1 MFELTP
7 AQRLAI
13 YVFSQDLND
22 TKAIEALNAAMP
34 QRFDAGDTSPFIYDA
49 LAPFS
54 DVRMLQIGGGS
65 DGHDWLDLVFE
76 DGQLQDENGA
86 VDLASAEPAIEA
98 MAVQWLENAKCDL
111 DALVHDEIFDVGYDA
126 TPLEAATII
135 CGVVD
140 AMGFRLSQ
148 ALAPEDIAG
157 IISGP
162 GTEEERTTKV
172 MAHIISLS
180 ADASAT

>member
-13 YVFSQDLND
+13 YVFSQDLNSID
-22 TKAIEALNAAMP
+22 AIEALNAAMP

-49 LAPFS
+49 DHL
-54 DVRMLQIGGGS
+54 LQIGGGC
-65 DGHDWLDLVFE
+65 DWLDLVFE
-76 DGQLQDENGA
+76 DGQLKDEHGA

-98 MAVQWLENAKCDL
+98 MAVQWLDNAKCDL
-111 DALVHDEIFDVGYDA
+111 ETLVHDEIDGVSYDA

-135 CGVVD
+135 CGIVD
-140 AMGFRLSQ
+140 AMGFKLSQ
-148 ALAPEDIAG
+148 MPALEDIAG

-162 GTEEERTTKV
+162 GTEEERASKV

-180 ADASAT
+180 ADV

>member
-7 AQRLAI
+7 VQRHAI
-13 YVFSQDLND
+13 YAFSQDLNNIE
-22 TKAIEALNAAMP
+22 AIEALNAAMP
-34 QRFDAGDTSPFIYDA
+34 QRLQPLWHHGLNAVSTDPFIYDA
-49 LAPFS
+49 DRLI
-54 DVRMLQIGGGS
+54 QIGGGC
-65 DGHDWLDLVFE
+65 DWYDLVFE
-76 DGQLQDENGA
+76 DGQLKGENGA

-98 MAVQWLENAKCDL
+98 MAVQWLENARFDL
-111 DALVHDEIFDVGYDA
+111 ETLVGDEIFDVGYDA

-140 AMGFRLSQ
+140 AMGFKLSQ
-148 ALAPEDIAG
+148 TLAPEDIAG

-180 ADASAT
+180 ADA

>member
-13 YVFSQDLND
+13 HVFSQGLND

-49 LAPFS
+49 DHL
-54 DVRMLQIGGGS
+54 LQIGGGS
-65 DGHDWLDLVFE
+65 DWYDLVFE
-76 DGQLQDENGA
+76 DGQLKGEHGP
-86 VDLASAEPAIEA
+86 VDLASAEQAIET
-98 MAVQWLENAKCDL
+98 MAVLWLEDAKYDL
-111 DALVHDEIFDVGYDA
+111 ETLVHDEIFDVGYDA

-140 AMGFRLSQ
+140 AMGFKLSQ

-180 ADASAT
+180 ADA

>member
-49 LAPFS
+49 DHL
-54 DVRMLQIGGGS
+54 LQIGGGS
-65 DGHDWLDLVFE
+65 DWLDLVFE
-76 DGQLQDENGA
+76 DGQLKDEKGN

-98 MAVQWLENAKCDL
+98 MAVQWLDNARCDL
-111 DALVHDEIFDVGYDA
+111 DAMVHDEILDVGYGA

-140 AMGFRLSQ
+140 AMGFKLSQ

-180 ADASAT
+180 ADA

>member
-13 YVFSQDLND
+13 HVFSQDLND

-34 QRFDAGDTSPFIYDA
+34 HRFDAGDTSPFIYDA
-49 LAPFS
+49 DHL
-54 DVRMLQIGGGS
+54 LQIGGGC
-65 DGHDWLDLVFE
+65 DWLDLVFE
-76 DGQLQDENGA
+76 DGQLKDEHGA

-98 MAVQWLENAKCDL
+98 MAVQWLEDVECDL
-111 DALVHDEIFDVGYDA
+111 ETLVGDEIDGVEYGA
-126 TPLEAATII
+126 TPLEAASII
-135 CGVVD
+135 CGIVD
-140 AMGFRLSQ
+140 AMGFKLSQ
-148 ALAPEDIAG
+148 APVLEDIAG

-180 ADASAT
+180 ADA

>member
-13 YVFSQDLND
+13 YVFSQDLNSIE
-22 TKAIEALNAAMP
+22 AIEALNAAMP

-49 LAPFS
+49 DHL
-54 DVRMLQIGGGS
+54 LQIGGGS
-65 DGHDWLDLVFE
+65 DWLDLVFE
-76 DGQLQDENGA
+76 DGQLHGEHGP

-98 MAVQWLENAKCDL
+98 MAVQWLDNAKCDL
-111 DALVHDEIFDVGYDA
+111 EALVHDEIDGVSYDA
-126 TPLEAATII
+126 TPLEAASII
-135 CGVVD
+135 CGIVD
-140 AMGFRLSQ
+140 AMGFKLSQ
-148 ALAPEDIAG
+148 APALEDIAG

-162 GTEEERTTKV
+162 GTEEERASKV

-180 ADASAT
+180 ADA